1 MAREMTDEEK
11 KEYDLLTANMEQ
23 MQFRLDELMAGP
35 AVYGYARVST
45 YGQAAHGNSLE
56 EQKRQLRKAGAEEV
70 FADVFTGK
78 TTERPEL
85 QKLVGRLKNGDTL
98 VVTRLDRLGRSVAQA
113 SALITTLLDA
123 GVTINVLNLGTLS
136 DDSVSTLMRNI
147 LLSFAQFERDMIVER
162 TQEGRAI
169 ARQKPGY
176 REGRPRKYTRE
187 QMDHAMELLDD
198 HSYKQVAGM
207 TGISKATLAREKQKR
222 TAMVENTGH
231 GMTNAQQRKLRK

>member
-11 KEYDLLTANMEQ
+11 MEYDRLTANMEQ
-23 MQFRLDELMAGP
+23 MQLRLDELMAGP

-56 EQKRQLRKAGAEEV
+56 EQKRQLRTAGAEEI

-85 QKLVGRLKNGDTL
+85 QKLVSQLNRGDTL
-98 VVTRLDRLGRSVAQA
+98 IVTKLDRLGRSVAQA
-113 SALITTLLDA
+113 SALITKLIDA
-123 GVTINVLNLGTLS
+123 GITVNVLNVGILS
-136 DDSVSTLMRNI
+136 NDSVSTLLRNI

-169 ARQKPGY
+169 ARQKDGY
-176 REGRPRKYTRE
+176 REGRPRKYSKK
-187 QMDHAMELLDD
+187 QMDHAIGLLDG
-198 HSYKQVAGM
+198 HSYKQVAEM
-207 TGISKATLAREKQKR
+207 TGISKATLAREKR
-222 TAMVENTGH
+222 RRETVRE
-231 GMTNAQQRKLRK
+231 

>member
-45 YGQAAHGNSLE
+45 YGQAVHGNSLE

-85 QKLVGRLKNGDTL
+85 QKLVGRLKN
-98 VVTRLDRLGRSVAQA
+98 
-113 SALITTLLDA
+113 
-123 GVTINVLNLGTLS
+123 
-136 DDSVSTLMRNI
+136 
-147 LLSFAQFERDMIVER
+147 
-162 TQEGRAI
+162 
-169 ARQKPGY
+169 
-176 REGRPRKYTRE
+176 
-187 QMDHAMELLDD
+187 
-198 HSYKQVAGM
+198 
-207 TGISKATLAREKQKR
+207 
-222 TAMVENTGH
+222 
-231 GMTNAQQRKLRK
+231 